1 MSDSIRET
9 VPKVLKTL
17 WDLEN
22 EMRGAAQNSVIL
34 RRDEA
39 RQHLADA
46 RRHLD
51 ELLSLIRPKEVGAT
65 EGFRSV
71 GRASHPP
78 GAKTL
83 RRASWHVT

>member
-9 VPKVLKTL
+9 VPKVLKAL

-22 EMRGAAQNSVIL
+22 EMRSAAQNSVIL
-34 RRDEA
+34 RREEA

-51 ELLSLIRPKEVGAT
+51 ELLSLARSKEAAAA
-65 EGFRSV
+65 EGSDV
-71 GRASHPP
+71 SDGPSIPP
-78 GAKTL
+78 ALK
-83 RRASWHVT
+83 H

>member
-1 MSDSIRET
+1 MSDSTRET

-22 EMRGAAQNSVIL
+22 EMRCAAQSSVIL

-51 ELLSLIRPKEVGAT
+51 ELLSLIRSKEVGAT
-65 EGFRSV
+65 EGSEV
-71 GRASHPP
+71 SDEPLIPP
-78 GAKTL
+78 ALK
-83 RRASWHVT
+83 H

>member
-46 RRHLD
+46 RCHLD
-51 ELLSLIRPKEVGAT
+51 ELLNLIRSKEAGAT
-65 EGFRSV
+65 EGSEVSDEPSV
-71 GRASHPP
+71 PP
-78 GAKTL
+78 APK
-83 RRASWHVT
+83 H

>member
-9 VPKVLKTL
+9 VPKVLKAL

-51 ELLSLIRPKEVGAT
+51 ELLSLVRSKETVAE
-65 EGFRSV
+65 EGSEV
-71 GRASHPP
+71 SDEPSNPP
-78 GAKTL
+78 ALK
-83 RRASWHVT
+83 H